1 MLEYENTQK
10 VVKTVE
16 MDGRHLIGHDSFK
29 EKLQSVNTMH
39 QILQEVNKI
48 ENQQSA
54 KSEMEREIERENQKA
69 QVDAEYDA
77 SQQRNL
83 LMMVLN
89 LKEDLASKLKQH
101 QIESANRWS
110 EAFS

>member
-39 QILQEVNKI
+39 QIL
-48 ENQQSA
+48 
-54 KSEMEREIERENQKA
+54 
-69 QVDAEYDA
+69 
-77 SQQRNL
+77 
-83 LMMVLN
+83 
-89 LKEDLASKLKQH
+89 
-101 QIESANRWS
+101 
-110 EAFS
+110 